1 MKKTVFKLSLL
12 IVSVVIFVS
21 CSSDTNS
28 SASKYYHI
36 FPSSGDT
43 FFFDLG
49 ANSDY
54 EIVNEPAEWL
64 THELIHADGADK
76 YLLAFKASQN
86 KSEESRA
93 TMVIIE
99 VDYTKVTLN
108 LLQEGVLDGDEVVL
122 GSDNVGYY
130 DIGKEKIY
138 TIDNTL
144 PNWLTSELSISAD
157 GLHNRIVFRGE
168 VNEDKKRRRAELF
181 IRIGD
186 NEEPQK
192 VYVTQPAIYY

>member
-168 VNEDKKRRRAELF
+168 VNEDKK
-181 IRIGD
+181 
-186 NEEPQK
+186 
-192 VYVTQPAIYY
+192 